1 MGFYC
6 KEVELIERSSFSPF
20 NSPTAVQMAKEHVE
34 RDYAVVGS
42 WEDTN
47 VTLTVLERY
56 IPRFFRGA
64 KLMYEMNNNKIVN
77 RNKNKRK
84 PFIEPEVKAMIRRN
98 FTNEY
103 EFYYFCKQRLYK
115 QYLALNLNELERHG
129 LLN

>member
-1 MGFYC
+1 
-6 KEVELIERSSFSPF
+6 
-20 NSPTAVQMAKEHVE
+20 MAKEHVE

-47 VTLTVLERY
+47 ITLTVLENY

-64 KLMYEMNNNKIVN
+64 KLMYESRSLIHNFLSSEMTLCSQSPKTVHNSKITN

-84 PFIEPEVKAMIRRN
+84 PFVEPEVKEMIRRN

-115 QYLALNLNELERHG
+115 QYLALNLKELEVHG